1 MKLLI
6 NMPPPVSEY
15 VLDAIED
22 LDAALEA
29 IHDVDVGEPQ
39 DVAST
44 IMYKVG
50 VERDF
55 TFIPTAIAML
65 EELQMNVTV
74 NPVQRE
80 IVTAIMILTD
90 IASIE

>member
-1 MKLLI
+1 MKFLI
-6 NMPPPVSEY
+6 NIPPPVSEY

-22 LDAALEA
+22 LDSALEA
-29 IHDVDVGEPQ
+29 IHDADVGEPQ
-39 DVAST
+39 DVASI
-44 IMYKVG
+44 IMCKVCA
-50 VERDF
+50 ERDF

-74 NPVQRE
+74 TGVHRE
-80 IVTAIMILTD
+80 IITAIMILTD